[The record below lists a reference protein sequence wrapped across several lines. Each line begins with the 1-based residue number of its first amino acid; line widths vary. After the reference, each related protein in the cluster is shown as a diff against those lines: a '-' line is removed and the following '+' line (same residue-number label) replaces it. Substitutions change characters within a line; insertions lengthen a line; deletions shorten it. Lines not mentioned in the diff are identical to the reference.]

1 MYACIESDFRGP
13 FRVQALAW
21 TCDWIHQIEEF
32 VSLKFAVKS
41 CEEHFP
47 YEAINP
53 YKP

>member
-32 VSLKFAVKS
+32 VSLKSPLSHAKNTFHMKQ
-41 CEEHFP
+41 
-47 YEAINP
+47 
-53 YKP
+53 